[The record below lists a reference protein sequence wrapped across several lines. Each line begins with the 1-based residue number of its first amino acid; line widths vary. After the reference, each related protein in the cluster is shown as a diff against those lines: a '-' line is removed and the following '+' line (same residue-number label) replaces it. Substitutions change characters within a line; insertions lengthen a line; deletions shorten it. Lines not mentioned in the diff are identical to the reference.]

1 MKIENLNYRGYEIK
15 LIYQPFFDDSTA
27 KSKQYNVIVKKGD
40 IEFINRYGLTRGSAI
55 AYSKEWINNKERI
68 DWLKGKK
75 EYV

>member
-68 DWLKGKK
+68 D
-75 EYV
+75 